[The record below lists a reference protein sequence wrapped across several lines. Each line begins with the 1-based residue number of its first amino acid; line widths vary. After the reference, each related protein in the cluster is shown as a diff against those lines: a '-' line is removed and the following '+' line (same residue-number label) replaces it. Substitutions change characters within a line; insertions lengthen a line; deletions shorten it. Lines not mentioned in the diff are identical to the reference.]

1 MEPRTRKAQELSP
14 GSTTSDGTVRLKLLT
29 LTGLW
34 VREVNYYQNLHHF
47 LGKSNNKTLN
57 TYFQI
62 LYLFE
67 ESLVTIVCVSHIIG
81 LLKISV
87 NRTD

>member
-14 GSTTSDGTVRLKLLT
+14 GSTHPGTVRLKLLT

-57 TYFQI
+57 TYF
-62 LYLFE
+62 
-67 ESLVTIVCVSHIIG
+67 
-81 LLKISV
+81 
-87 NRTD
+87 